1 MGHVARSGIEATYWR
16 TGMWGGHVATLQRAL
31 AATRASGGD
40 GGGGGGGQGA
50 GAATRA
56 DLTVL
61 VGRLYASMAAMT
73 ITPWAVQR
81 GESLR
86 VKMVAPLVGH
96 TSHLGRV
103 V

>member
-1 MGHVARSGIEATYWR
+1 MWRVAGIEATYWR

-31 AATRASGGD
+31 AATRSSD
-40 GGGGGGGQGA
+40 GGGGQGA
-50 GAATRA
+50 GAATRD
-56 DLTVL
+56 DLAVL
-61 VGRLYASMAAMT
+61 VGRLYASMASMT

-96 TSHLGRV
+96 TSHLARV
-103 V
+103 LR